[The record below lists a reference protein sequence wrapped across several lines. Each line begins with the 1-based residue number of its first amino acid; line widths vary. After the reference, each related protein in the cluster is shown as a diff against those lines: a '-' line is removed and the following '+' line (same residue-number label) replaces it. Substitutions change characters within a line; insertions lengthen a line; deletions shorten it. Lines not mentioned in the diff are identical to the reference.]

1 MRSVLRAHLG
11 YTSPKNTLQTSQQR
25 SADNCV
31 VDAGTEFPWRMGI
44 SRKMPRWENPKW
56 AVETGRAH
64 QKGVS
69 ISESEKKCL
78 HMYIQV
84 GEKLLLH
91 RKTRKEDIINP
102 WESCQK
108 HEKCYCMK
116 ILPVAN
122 CNYGTPGLSIVIHK
136 VFPTHKIILF
146 SLLYLMLSSSLGSC
160 CLSETKFQHR

>member
-1 MRSVLRAHLG
+1 MAPSPVLRYTGTILMRSVLRAHLG

-69 ISESEKKCL
+69 ISESERRNV
-78 HMYIQV
+78 YICTYRWGKNCFYTERQ
-84 GEKLLLH
+84 GK
-91 RKTRKEDIINP
+91 
-102 WESCQK
+102 
-108 HEKCYCMK
+108 K
-116 ILPVAN
+116 ILLIHGNHAKSMNKNVTVWRFCPW
-122 CNYGTPGLSIVIHK
+122 PIVTMAHLASALW
-136 VFPTHKIILF
+136 F
-146 SLLYLMLSSSLGSC
+146 
-160 CLSETKFQHR
+160 TKYFLHTR